1 MDADDA
7 AVAPTKVVFKKRVV
21 KGQLRASASSSGS
34 VLNEAK
40 RAEEEGGSDDED
52 DDAEGSNGVDK
63 KTLEDV
69 KFEQQLR
76 RRQMGLDAKLL
87 LKKPVKPAAPSSS
100 SSTSSS
106 ATAATTGALFTAA
119 GANADDSIGSLNPH
133 EKIMETYVAEKLGLN
148 KTEGDGSSAPLTA
161 DEKLYRVPA
170 EIRALEGR
178 AEDEEEAG
186 SSEAEVG
193 IYAGIAEVSLPASFK
208 LRNLQET
215 ELAIRALE
223 AQGKIH
229 HHVQQGGSLRF
240 QHVLPRPSQDKEAGH
255 KRPHVSD
262 GQTNL
267 NRKPGAGQAHDNY
280 VMQQF
285 KKRNMR

>member
-1 MDADDA
+1 MADSGESQT
-7 AVAPTKVVFKKRVV
+7 TKVVFKKRVV
-21 KGQLRASASSSGS
+21 KGQLRASATSIS

-40 RAEEEGGSDDED
+40 RGEAENGGADDD
-52 DDAEGSNGVDK
+52 DDNDAEGSNGVDK

-76 RRQMGLDAKLL
+76 RRQMGLETKLL
-87 LKKPVKPAAPSSS
+87 LKKPAKPAAPSSS
-100 SSTSSS
+100 SSSSSSS
-106 ATAATTGALFTAA
+106 ALSAAAATTGALFTPA
-119 GANADDSIGSLNPH
+119 GANADDNIDSLNPH

-170 EIRALEGR
+170 EIKALEGR
-178 AEDEEEAG
+178 APDEEEAG

-193 IYAGIAEVSLPASFK
+193 IYAGIAEVALPVSFK
-208 LRNLQET
+208 LRNQQET
-215 ELAIRALE
+215 ERAIRALE

-229 HHVQQGGSLRF
+229 HHVQQNGNFRF
-240 QHVLPRPSQDKEAGH
+240 QQGGGKEANN
-255 KRPHVSD
+255 KRPHGD
-262 GQTNL
+262 GPP
-267 NRKPGAGQAHDNY
+267 RKPGTGQAHDNY